1 MSKPIPLDLAVYK
14 AQQAHSLIMDILEK
28 ANGKCP
34 TELVDLITIVCDL
47 SGEILESFE
56 EATK

>member
-1 MSKPIPLDLAVYK
+1 MNKPLTLDVATYK
-14 AQQAHSLIMDILEK
+14 AQQAHSLVMTILEK

-47 SGEILESFE
+47 SGEILGSLE

>member
-1 MSKPIPLDLAVYK
+1 MTDITIHQAAEK

-28 ANGKCP
+28 ANGRCP
-34 TELVDLITIVCDL
+34 TELVDLITIACDL
-47 SGEILESFE
+47 SGEIRESLE